1 MVDVQ
6 EQIERRR
13 KRAQEEITHVKNRGT
28 HAVFSSFDVTSV
40 SGRTYRVQIRS
51 LTELQN
57 SCTCPDYQTSL
68 VGTCKHIE
76 GVLLHLGEQLG
87 ERWDDLA
94 AQSPPVTQIYL
105 HHAELTAPP
114 AKDEEPAPPP
124 SAETGEMLIAAV
136 QDVIDLGRQLAA
148 ETKL

>member
-13 KRAQEEITHVKNRGT
+13 KRAQEEITHVKNRGA

-68 VGTCKHIE
+68 VGTCKHI
-76 GVLLHLGEQLG
+76 
-87 ERWDDLA
+87 
-94 AQSPPVTQIYL
+94 
-105 HHAELTAPP
+105 
-114 AKDEEPAPPP
+114 
-124 SAETGEMLIAAV
+124 
-136 QDVIDLGRQLAA
+136 DLGRQLAA
-148 ETKL
+148 ETRL